1 MSQKTIIITG
11 AGSGIGRATAQLLSQ
26 NTEYTL
32 LLVGRR
38 MNSLEETL
46 ALCDHQERHRTLS
59 FDVRDADAWK
69 AALRACADE
78 MEHAYAL
85 FANAGI
91 GGENHYGEG
100 DRWNE
105 IISTN
110 LTGTYVS
117 IMECMSF
124 LVKRQH
130 KYAHIVITSS
140 CLARFGVPRY
150 PAYCASKEGL
160 LGLTK
165 SLAVE
170 HASNG
175 VLVNAICP
183 GWVETDMA
191 RAGIQKIADFSDRS
205 YDETYKEQ
213 MGFVP
218 TGKMSQ
224 PSEIAAMVAFLF
236 SGQQVS
242 LTGQGIDINN
252 GSFMI

>member
-1 MSQKTIIITG
+1 
-11 AGSGIGRATAQLLSQ
+11 
-26 NTEYTL
+26 
-32 LLVGRR
+32 
-38 MNSLEETL
+38 
-46 ALCDHQERHRTLS
+46 
-59 FDVRDADAWK
+59 
-69 AALRACADE
+69 
-78 MEHAYAL
+78 
-85 FANAGI
+85 
-91 GGENHYGEG
+91 
-100 DRWNE
+100 
-105 IISTN
+105 
-110 LTGTYVS
+110 
-117 IMECMSF
+117 
-124 LVKRQH
+124 
-130 KYAHIVITSS
+130 
-140 CLARFGVPRY
+140 
-150 PAYCASKEGL
+150 
-160 LGLTK
+160 
-165 SLAVE
+165 LAVE